1 MQLVEIHIKDDK
13 QIEAM
18 CIKAKSLYNQSLYY
32 WRQSI
37 FGNIQYF
44 NEYELTG
51 LFALHNEQSYKDLPA
66 QTSQQVI
73 KLLFKNIKSWQQARK
88 EYAKNPSKFLGRPKL
103 PKYKKETSIVVFTSQ
118 QIKLKNGFIHFPKMT
133 NLKPLKTKV
142 SNVCQVRLI
151 PQANTFKIE
160 IVYEKEATN
169 LKLEKENA
177 LAIDLG
183 LNNLVT
189 AIDNVGNK
197 PFIINGKILKSYNH
211 WYNKKRAK
219 LMSFIGGNGNSNK
232 ISKLTHYRNCY
243 IEDKLHKAS
252 RYIINYCI
260 SNNIGIIAIG
270 KNKQWKQSINIGKK
284 NNQKFVE
291 LPHAK
296 LIDKIIYK
304 ANLVGIEVIINE
316 ESYTSKCDALALE
329 PIKKHEI
336 YLGKRKKRG
345 LFQSSIGKLLNADV
359 NGATNIGRKSK
370 VFCDDF
376 VKRLTNSG
384 CAFQPIRINFNKYL
398 ITSNV
403 T

>member
-1 MQLVEIHIKDDK
+1 MQLVETHIKNDK
-13 QIEAM
+13 EIEAI
-18 CIKAKSLYNQSLYY
+18 CGKAKLLYNKSLYY

-44 NEYELTG
+44 SEYELTG
-51 LFALHNEQSYKDLPA
+51 LFASHNEHSYKDLPA
-66 QTSQQVI
+66 QTAQQVI
-73 KLLFKNIKSWQQARK
+73 KLLFKNIKSWQKARK
-88 EYAKNPSKFLGRPKL
+88 EYKKNPSKFLGRPKL
-103 PKYKKETSIVVFTSQ
+103 PNYKKKTSIVIFTSQ
-118 QIKLKNGFIHFPKMT
+118 QIKLKNGFIHFPKIT

-142 SNVCQVRLI
+142 NNVAQVRI
-151 PQANTFKIE
+151 VPQANTFKIE
-160 IVYEKEATN
+160 IVYEKETTN
-169 LKLEKENA
+169 LKLEKQNA

-183 LNNLVT
+183 LNNVVT
-189 AIDNVGNK
+189 GIDNVGNK

-219 LMSFIGGNGNSNK
+219 LMSFIGNKGSSNK

-260 SNNIGIIAIG
+260 NNNIGTIAIG

-304 ANLVGIEVIINE
+304 AALVGIKVVVNE

-329 PIKKHEI
+329 PIKKHEK

-345 LFQSSIGKLLNADV
+345 LFQSSMGKLINADV
-359 NGATNIGRKSK
+359 NGAINIGRKSN

-376 VKRLTNSG
+376 VKSLSNSG

-398 ITSNV
+398 ITSNIA
-403 T
+403 